1 MTISPEEINSLISNP
16 YEAVDF
22 ANLTYVSEE
31 KLSISRKKVGR
42 GFSYIYKGERIKDKE
57 TIKRIKNLVI
67 PPAWQEVKITHLK
80 SGH

>member
-1 MTISPEEINSLISNP
+1 MTISPEEVNSLISNP

-42 GFSYIYKGERIKDKE
+42 GFPIYIKE
-57 TIKRIKNLVI
+57 NV
-67 PPAWQEVKITHLK
+67 
-80 SGH
+80 